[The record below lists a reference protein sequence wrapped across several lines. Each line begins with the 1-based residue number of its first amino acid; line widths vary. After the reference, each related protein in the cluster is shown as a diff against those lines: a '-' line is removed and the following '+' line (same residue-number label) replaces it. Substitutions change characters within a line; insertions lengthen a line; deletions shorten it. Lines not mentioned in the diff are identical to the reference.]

1 MGRKKKNLNK
11 EASADVQEDKDNKV
25 EENQME
31 PGTIEKQQDETQ
43 PVVSVVVES
52 KIEATD
58 VIH

>member
-11 EASADVQEDKDNKV
+11 EASADVQEENKV

-31 PGTIEKQQDETQ
+31 PGTIEKEQDETQ
-43 PVVSVVVES
+43 PVVSVVEES
-52 KIEATD
+52 NIEAND

>member
-1 MGRKKKNLNK
+1 MGRKKKNQNK
-11 EASADVQEDKDNKV
+11 EASADVQEENKV

-31 PGTIEKQQDETQ
+31 PGTIEKEQDETQ
-43 PVVSVVVES
+43 PVVSVVEES

>member
-1 MGRKKKNLNK
+1 MGRKKKNQNK
-11 EASADVQEDKDNKV
+11 EASTDVQEENKV

-31 PGTIEKQQDETQ
+31 LGTIEKEQDETQ
-43 PVVSVVVES
+43 PVVSVVEES

>member
-11 EASADVQEDKDNKV
+11 EASADVQEDNKV

-31 PGTIEKQQDETQ
+31 PGTIEKEQDETQ
-43 PVVSVVVES
+43 PVVSVVEES

>member
-31 PGTIEKQQDETQ
+31 PGTIEKEQDETQ
-43 PVVSVVVES
+43 PVVNVVEES
-52 KIEATD
+52 RIEATD